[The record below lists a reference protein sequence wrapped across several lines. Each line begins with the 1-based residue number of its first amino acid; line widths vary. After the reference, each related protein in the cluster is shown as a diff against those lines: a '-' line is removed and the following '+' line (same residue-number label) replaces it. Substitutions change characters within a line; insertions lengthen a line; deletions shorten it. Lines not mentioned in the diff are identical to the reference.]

1 MYSLDGYIPKPNLQK
16 SEHTRAPKKA
26 INAIEEANGTGDDL
40 RSNSIN
46 KRQGDFTTSHL
57 RRKAAF
63 TSLIDLSSSESNYE
77 HHSAPAD
84 RSTTRRRHFKSNLN
98 VTQSAGSRTI
108 PKLLLPEFSRP
119 RMYSLNGYIPKPN
132 LHRVSQ
138 SQFAQLTTSEQQQL
152 QQQLAQHQQQQQ
164 HQHQNQQQQQPQHQQ
179 QHQHQQHLQLH
190 QQEAVSRRV
199 SDEESGNLRRKDEDS
214 DVTFISSKDTP
225 APLVHVPRLLASSSN
240 NRQNKIPAMKQ
251 KLKPN
256 QFNETERRRK
266 FVRTG
271 QLFNLGTRRNIAR
284 RNANTHR

>member
-1 MYSLDGYIPKPNLQK
+1 M
-16 SEHTRAPKKA
+16 
-26 INAIEEANGTGDDL
+26 
-40 RSNSIN
+40 
-46 KRQGDFTTSHL
+46 
-57 RRKAAF
+57 
-63 TSLIDLSSSESNYE
+63 
-77 HHSAPAD
+77 
-84 RSTTRRRHFKSNLN
+84 
-98 VTQSAGSRTI
+98 
-108 PKLLLPEFSRP
+108 
-119 RMYSLNGYIPKPN
+119 
-132 LHRVSQ
+132 
-138 SQFAQLTTSEQQQL
+138 
-152 QQQLAQHQQQQQ
+152 
-164 HQHQNQQQQQPQHQQ
+164 
-179 QHQHQQHLQLH
+179 
-190 QQEAVSRRV
+190 